1 MTGVS
6 AQVITGNP
14 ISFYAYMHNF
24 FTKWYHLVDKLYVQL
39 DVEKTSLVGFH
50 PSCKSLFYDIC
61 KNDPKVEIKEVYDHK
76 IDLKDPNFKEGDYT
90 NFTGACMRYVVNI
103 SDSDIIFFTHD
114 DMYVI
119 DPKLLED
126 HINQVK
132 NNNRDCVVVSAG
144 SLSEKYIELYK
155 NKNPWLLPKITEFLS
170 NDYRNHIGLNT
181 CYFIARKAD
190 LLKTKLNFDG
200 SNYLVGSKP
209 NSIDYESK
217 PEDGTLYMEHGIDVL
232 LQLYNTGKTNPLVIC
247 ADDSTHLLDLRMFK
261 TDELFNDLM
270 IRMFKYG
277 HIHFSSSSIIKY
289 WFQENF
295 KERIDLEISDSL
307 RSNEEYYYIVRHERT
322 LTEYIGIRRLIDIE
336 KYPSFK
342 EFIKIYDDRVDLVV
356 QYINEQYKNINLDMN
371 PYNQYYKDILYNNV
385 FPYQI
390 DLNKLPINKVK
401 RFIDHV

>member
-14 ISFYAYMHNF
+14 ISFYAYIHNF

-39 DVEKTSLVGFH
+39 DVEKTSLVGSYL
-50 PSCKSLFYDIC
+50 SCKSLFYDIC
-61 KNDPKVEIKEVYDHK
+61 KNDPKIEIKEVYDHK

-90 NFTGACMRYVVNI
+90 NFTGACMRYVVNT

-119 DPKLLED
+119 DPKLLEN

-132 NNNRDCVVVSAG
+132 NNSRDCVVVSAS

-181 CYFIARKAD
+181 CYFIARKTD
-190 LLKTKLNFDG
+190 LLKTKLNFG
-200 SNYLVGSKP
+200 AANYSIGCKP
-209 NSIDYESK
+209 NSIDYETKS
-217 PEDGTLYMEHGIDVL
+217 EDGSLYMEHGIDVL

-247 ADDSTHLLDLRMFK
+247 ADDSTYLLDLKMFR
-261 TDELFNDLM
+261 TNELFDDLM

-277 HIHFSSSSIIKY
+277 HVHFSSSSIIKY
-289 WFQENF
+289 WFQDNL
-295 KERIDLEISDSL
+295 KTRIQEEIKNLNSD
-307 RSNEEYYYIVRHERT
+307 EYYYYIIRHERT
-322 LTEYIGIRRLIDIE
+322 FTEYIGIRNLIDINL
-336 KYPSFK
+336 YPQFK
-342 EFIKIYDDRVDLVV
+342 EFIKIYDNRINQVV
-356 QYINEQYKNINLDMN
+356 SYINDIFKNITLDSTR
-371 PYNQYYKDILYNNV
+371 YRDILYNDIY
-385 FPYQI
+385 PYQI
-390 DLNKLPINKVK
+390 DLSKLPTNKIK
-401 RFIDHV
+401 RFINHV

>member
-1 MTGVS
+1 
-6 AQVITGNP
+6 
-14 ISFYAYMHNF
+14 
-24 FTKWYHLVDKLYVQL
+24 
-39 DVEKTSLVGFH
+39 
-50 PSCKSLFYDIC
+50 
-61 KNDPKVEIKEVYDHK
+61 
-76 IDLKDPNFKEGDYT
+76 
-90 NFTGACMRYVVNI
+90 MR
-103 SDSDIIFFTHD
+103 
-114 DMYVI
+114 
-119 DPKLLED
+119 
-126 HINQVK
+126 
-132 NNNRDCVVVSAG
+132 
-144 SLSEKYIELYK
+144 
-155 NKNPWLLPKITEFLS
+155 
-170 NDYRNHIGLNT
+170 
-181 CYFIARKAD
+181 
-190 LLKTKLNFDG
+190 
-200 SNYLVGSKP
+200 
-209 NSIDYESK
+209 
-217 PEDGTLYMEHGIDVL
+217 
-232 LQLYNTGKTNPLVIC
+232 
-247 ADDSTHLLDLRMFK
+247 DDSTHLLDLRMFK